1 MLYDLL
7 LLQTDTD
14 AHGHTFCLNHDLL
27 VQLLLDMQE
36 RLLRTEAV
44 LGMGPTASAPQLLDP
59 DPHEDDTDYDTDTD
73 YDSKSDSASESSKS
87 AAPQCN
93 DTVQQHAVP
102 RLRLLPAADSPREA
116 SPGQSTF
123 SSASHQQDAAVRQED
138 DDFTAGPTSG
148 RLSHA
153 QELDMPLSAHDKE
166 TQVGTSRQEDQAGIP
181 SSSHAEFTH
190 FRFNAQSDG
199 ATTPLTEQTEAFI
212 SGQRLQSSTL
222 SPSPSLTPQES
233 TAADQEEVQEQ
244 LVARVGG
251 FTQQRDVSTN
261 QTAQLIPAVV
271 QPASSD
277 RTAANAAAMKQPKR
291 RFGNFFRLRPANNRF
306 L

>member
-1 MLYDLL
+1 
-7 LLQTDTD
+7 
-14 AHGHTFCLNHDLL
+14 
-27 VQLLLDMQE
+27 MQE

-44 LGMGPTASAPQLLDP
+44 LGMGPTASAPQLVDP
-59 DPHEDDTDYDTDTD
+59 DPHEDDTDTD
-73 YDSKSDSASESSKS
+73 YDSESDSASESSKS

-102 RLRLLPAADSPREA
+102 RLRLLPAPDSPSEA

-123 SSASHQQDAAVRQED
+123 SSASHQQDAAVRPEED
-138 DDFTAGPTSG
+138 DVTAGPSSS
-148 RLSHA
+148 RLS
-153 QELDMPLSAHDKE
+153 Q
-166 TQVGTSRQEDQAGIP
+166 TGIP
-181 SSSHAEFTH
+181 SSSQAEFTH
-190 FRFNAQSDG
+190 FRFNAQSDV
-199 ATTPLTEQTEAFI
+199 ATTPLTEHTEPSI

-222 SPSPSLTPQES
+222 SPSPSLTQQES

-244 LVARVGG
+244 LVTRVDG

-261 QTAQLIPAVV
+261 HQTAVV

-277 RTAANAAAMKQPKR
+277 RTAANAAAKKQPKR
-291 RFGNFFRLRPANNRF
+291 RFGDFFWLRPANNRF